1 MIKLVPFLERRNL
14 KFVLYWGEK
23 KHCVIDE
30 LKKKNYLMLNW
41 LLDKPLSSL
50 HSFYRFPKADRVPF
64 YLEKSRSV

>member
-30 LKKKNYLMLNW
+30 LKKKII
-41 LLDKPLSSL
+41 
-50 HSFYRFPKADRVPF
+50 
-64 YLEKSRSV
+64 